1 MTGSADRDE
10 LQRKEQFNF
19 ALFQH
24 HPAPMTVVDRLGR
37 VVKSNLA
44 RRSLPVPLPD
54 LGVPLFDPAGPPE
67 ERELGSALAACIA
80 DGRARHAGEHPFAGR
95 VLDLTF
101 SPFPDGAIVISP
113 DITERRKA
121 EEEASEQREQLIR
134 AQKLATIGAL
144 VSGVAHEVSN
154 PNNALL
160 LSATALSRT
169 LPDLLEAFDSA
180 APAGSGPSMGGRP
193 YKDVR
198 AEIAEQMD
206 VILRAARRIK
216 GTVDELKDYARSEN
230 RTKMEGVD
238 VNTVVKGACSLMGAT
253 IRRATER
260 FSLELADS
268 LPPVLGNAR
277 RLEQVV
283 VNLISNSCHALEDK
297 RQALSVKTSFDPA
310 LRRVLVSVKDGGRG
324 IPPGD
329 LARIKDPFFTT
340 RHDTGGTGLGLS
352 VSDKIAAS
360 HGGSLEFTSE
370 AGKGTT
376 AVLLLP
382 AAGSAKGH
390 LEAPHES

>member
-1 MTGSADRDE
+1 MTGSADREE
-10 LQRKEQFNF
+10 LLRKEQFNF

-54 LGVPLFDPAGPPE
+54 LGARIFDPARSPE
-67 ERELGSALAACIA
+67 ERELGSALAACMA
-80 DGRARHAGEHPFAGR
+80 NGHVHHAGEHCFAGR

-113 DITERRKA
+113 DITEKKRA
-121 EEEASEQREQLIR
+121 EDEAREQKEHLIR
-134 AQKLATIGAL
+134 AQKLATIGML

-154 PNNALL
+154 PNNALI
-160 LSATALSRT
+160 LSATALGRV
-169 LPDLLEAFDSA
+169 LPGLLDAVGA
-180 APAGSGPSMGGRP
+180 AADAGPGPSIGGRP

-198 AEIAEQMD
+198 AEVAEQME

-216 GTVDELKDYARSEN
+216 GTVDELKDYARSES
-230 RTKMEGVD
+230 RAEMEAVD
-238 VNTVVKGACSLMGAT
+238 VNAVVQEACSLMGAT
-253 IRRATER
+253 IRGATDR
-260 FSLELADS
+260 FSLELADG
-268 LPPVLGNAR
+268 LPPVVGSAR

-283 VNLISNSCHALEDK
+283 VNLISNSCQALENK
-297 RQALSVKTSFDPA
+297 RQALVITTSFDA
-310 LRRVLVSVKDGGRG
+310 SSRRVAVSVKDEGKG
-324 IPPGD
+324 IPPAA

-340 RHDTGGTGLGLS
+340 RHDEGGTGLGLS
-352 VSDKIAAS
+352 VSDKIAAA

-376 AVLLLP
+376 AALLLP
-382 AAGSAKGH
+382 AAENS
-390 LEAPHES
+390 